1 VGGHV
6 VVLGA
11 GPGGM
16 AAARALR
23 RDLPPEV
30 RVTVVDRVDEQ
41 RLGLAFLLIMRGLR
55 TPAEVM
61 VRPSAVLP
69 SGVSFLHAEVTAID
83 LAARRVQSDQGELGY
98 DALVLAL
105 GAEVV
110 PEAVP
115 GLEEAIAAG
124 VAGHFYTLGGA
135 LHLRERLTC
144 FSGGR
149 ILVVVA
155 RLPYKCPP
163 APYEGALL
171 IAEQLREQGLIDA
184 LRIDLFTPEPQP
196 LAVAGPVVGQ
206 QLAMLLGERGIVLH
220 TGQTLEGVDAAH
232 CEAIFSSG
240 TREPFDLLVVVPPN
254 RPPAVVRQAGLVS
267 ETGWVPVALPSMRT
281 PVDGVWAVGD
291 VTAVRLPNGL
301 LMPKAAVFAQQQG
314 EAAARAIARSLGA
327 NLPEPEVSGRGR
339 CWFITGSGEAGSV
352 EGDFLAEPAPVVRFS
367 PPTTERFQEME
378 AELLAWIAQ
387 GRPESGHSA

>member
-1 VGGHV
+1 
-6 VVLGA
+6 
-11 GPGGM
+11 M

-23 RDLPPEV
+23 RDLPPGLS
-30 RVTVVDRVDEQ
+30 VTVVDRVDEQ
-41 RLGLAFLLIMRGLR
+41 RLGFTFLLIMSGLR

-61 VRPSAVLP
+61 VRPSEALP
-69 SGVSFLHAEVTAID
+69 HEVSFLRAEVTAID
-83 LAARRVQSDQGELGY
+83 LATRRVQTDRGELGY

-110 PEAVP
+110 PDAVP

-124 VAGHFYTLGGA
+124 AAGHFYTLGGA
-135 LHLRERLTC
+135 LHLRERLAC
-144 FSGGR
+144 FAGGR

-171 IAEQLREQGLIDA
+171 IAERLREQRLSDA
-184 LRIDLFTPEPQP
+184 SRIDLFTPEPQP

-206 QLAMLLGERGIVLH
+206 QLAALLAERGIVLH
-220 TGQTLEGVDAAH
+220 TGQTLEGIDAAH

-240 TREPFDLLVVVPPN
+240 TREPFDLLVVVPPH
-254 RPPAVVRQAGLVS
+254 RPPAVVRQAGLVA
-267 ETGWVPVALPSMRT
+267 EAGWVPVALPSMRT
-281 PVDGVWAVGD
+281 LVDGVWAIGD

-301 LMPKAAVFAQQQG
+301 MMPKAAVFAQQQG
-314 EAAARAIARSLGA
+314 EAAAREIARSLGA

-339 CWFITGSGEAGSV
+339 CWFITGAGEAGSV
-352 EGDFLAEPAPVVRFS
+352 EGDFLTEPAPVVRLY
-367 PPTTERFQEME
+367 PPAPERFQEME
-378 AELLAWIAQ
+378 RELAAWIAQ
-387 GRPESGHSA
+387 GRD